1 MMKTYLTHLSRCSSG
16 GTSTVDGVQAGR
28 ASGDLLLFYYFAQK
42 YTEWVGGVEPLTV
55 SFLLIVSF
63 CAVAIQAYDHDNP
76 EEHLGIIG
84 YHPRV
89 KLTERLS
96 LC

>member
-28 ASGDLLLFYYFAQK
+28 ASCDLLLFNFGQK
-42 YTEWVGGVEPLTV
+42 YTEWVGGVELLSV

-63 CAVAIQAYDHDNP
+63 LCRRNS
-76 EEHLGIIG
+76 
-84 YHPRV
+84 
-89 KLTERLS
+89 S
-96 LC
+96 L